1 MTLNYN
7 YMQFQM
13 AIEMLQV
20 EGWDSWEH
28 KGKQSVRFYVLDEL
42 SITMFLLCMKRPKLT
57 SLMDRLFLDWSI
69 PLQNI
74 R

>member
-57 SLMDRLFLDWSI
+57 
-69 PLQNI
+69 
-74 R
+74 